1 VFINNRCRLLEEL
14 ARLQLNK
21 ERRELRER
29 QAMRGVRGATPKSR
43 QESGDGTPKSTSGK
57 ATTNRKCANCGQAG
71 HIRKDPYPL
80 SLTIRCI
87 FDLRTLIGTNTR
99 VCPKLNGTW
108 EKMGMSP
115 PRVKRQRSESE

>member
-1 VFINNRCRLLEEL
+1 MREEL
-14 ARLQLNK
+14 ARLKLNK

-29 QAMRGVRGATPKSR
+29 QAQREGHSATPKSR
-43 QESGDGTPKSTSGK
+43 QESRGGTPKSTSGK

-71 HIRKDPYPL
+71 HIRKDFYPL
-80 SLTIRCI
+80 FLRCS
-87 FDLRTLIGTNTR
+87 FGLRTLIGTNTR

-115 PRVKRQRSESE
+115 PPRVKRQRSESE